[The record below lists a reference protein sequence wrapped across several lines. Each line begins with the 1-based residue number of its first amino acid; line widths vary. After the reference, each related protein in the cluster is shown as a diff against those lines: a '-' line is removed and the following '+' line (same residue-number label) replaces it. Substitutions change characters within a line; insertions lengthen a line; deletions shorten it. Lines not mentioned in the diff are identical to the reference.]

1 MPADLRIDVDLS
13 GLTDL
18 TRRYP
23 ATARKARLRRL
34 TEAVLLLERDVKLN
48 TPVGAG
54 PIHLRDTIFSRVQD
68 GDPVTV
74 GIVGTPLQHGLPVE
88 MGTKPHFP
96 PVAPIRHWV
105 ERKLGLSGREA
116 DSAAF
121 AIARAIS
128 KRGTKGAGMFAKAIE
143 DNEAAIIRLLESI
156 PADIIREV
164 NA

>member
-1 MPADLRIDVDLS
+1 MDLRIEVNLAA
-13 GLTDL
+13 LPRL
-18 TRRYP
+18 TRAYP
-23 ATARKARLRRL
+23 DAARRARMRRL
-34 TEAVLLLERDVKLN
+34 TESLLLLEREIKKN

-54 PIHLRDTIFSRVQD
+54 PIHLRDTIFSRVQE
-68 GDPVTV
+68 GASASE
-74 GIVGTPLQHGLPVE
+74 GIVGTPMQHGLSVE

-128 KRGTKGAGMFAKAIE
+128 KRGTKGAGMFEKAFE
-143 DNEAAIIRLLESI
+143 NNETAVIRLLEMI

-164 NA
+164 NT